1 MLNQNIRGELRCLG
15 ANIRRER
22 MAKELTQERL
32 AEMAELN
39 LRTIQKIEAGRIN
52 ILITTAMRIQQALG
66 CAWDKLVPGK

>member
-1 MLNQNIRGELRCLG
+1 MLNQNIRGDLKSLG

-22 MAKELTQERL
+22 MAKDLTQERL
-32 AEMAELN
+32 AELTELN

-66 CAWDKLVPGK
+66 CAWDKLVPGH